1 MITAHFSQE
10 QDKTEDAAMTPH
22 FSQEQDRPEE
32 LNIQRLEAE
41 AQRLDMEFEIYMAT
55 MQENQSEEQEQD
67 REFETEQQGQDT
79 EFQDQQQTMS
89 ENEVKRVVT
98 LDKTGT

>member
-1 MITAHFSQE
+1 M
-10 QDKTEDAAMTPH
+10 
-22 FSQEQDRPEE
+22 
-32 LNIQRLEAE
+32 QRLDAE

-55 MQENQSEEQEQD
+55 MQKNQSEEQEQD

-79 EFQDQQQTMS
+79 EFQDQQQAMS

-98 LDKTGT
+98 LDKTRQSICDDGGTRKIGQNT